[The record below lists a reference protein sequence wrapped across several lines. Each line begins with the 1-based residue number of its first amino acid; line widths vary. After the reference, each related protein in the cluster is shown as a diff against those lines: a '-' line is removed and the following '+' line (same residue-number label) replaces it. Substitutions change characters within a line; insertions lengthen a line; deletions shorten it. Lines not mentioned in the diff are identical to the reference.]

1 MVVVPEQTGSP
12 LLAADEPAPVELI
25 EFDGKRPLVLACDHA
40 SNRVPKS
47 LDGMGLNGSS
57 LGDHIAWDIID
68 AQRAAM
74 GLAPVGSSGLLGVV
88 DPENPEGFDMRQP
101 QHVALAGALGFGV
114 FDREQIDHREVRL
127 A

>member
-1 MVVVPEQTGSP
+1 MAV
-12 LLAADEPAPVELI
+12 
-25 EFDGKRPLVLACDHA
+25 
-40 SNRVPKS
+40 
-47 LDGMGLNGSS
+47 
-57 LGDHIAWDIID
+57 DHIAWDIID

-101 QHVALAGALGFGV
+101 QHIALARALGFGL